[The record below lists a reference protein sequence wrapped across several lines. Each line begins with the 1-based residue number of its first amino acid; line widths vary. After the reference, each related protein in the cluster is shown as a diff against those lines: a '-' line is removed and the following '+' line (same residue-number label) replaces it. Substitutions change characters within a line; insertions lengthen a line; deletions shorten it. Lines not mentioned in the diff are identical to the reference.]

1 MLNENIR
8 NIFYIKIKN
17 KNVYSQFDE
26 LFIIMKQKHKIK
38 NYQKI

>member
-26 LFIIMKQKHKIK
+26 LFIIITLMSQPCI
-38 NYQKI
+38 